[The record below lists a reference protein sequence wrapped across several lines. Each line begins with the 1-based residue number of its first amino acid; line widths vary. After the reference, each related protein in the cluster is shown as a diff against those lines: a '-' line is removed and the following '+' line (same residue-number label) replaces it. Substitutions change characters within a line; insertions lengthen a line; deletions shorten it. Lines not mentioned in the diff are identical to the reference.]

1 MEMNETKRRHIA
13 FALTGVL
20 LDEDHEEPNL
30 GLMEIDRIS
39 DIFEKICDALDKK
52 ELKALAMVRPDSFVN
67 AMNHAKAI
75 DELMS
80 DTPSDEKIED

>member
-30 GLMEIDRIS
+30 GLKEINQIIG
-39 DIFEKICDALDKK
+39 IFEKICDTLDKK

-67 AMNHAKAI
+67 AMNQVKAL

-80 DTPSDEKIED
+80 DTPTDEKIED

>member
-13 FALTGVL
+13 FALTAVL

-52 ELKALAMVRPDSFVN
+52 ELKALAMVRPDTFVN
-67 AMNHAKAI
+67 AMNQVKAL

-80 DTPSDEKIED
+80 DTPTDEKIEE

>member
-13 FALTGVL
+13 FALTAVL

-39 DIFEKICDALDKK
+39 DIFEKICDTLDKK
-52 ELKALAMVRPDSFVN
+52 ELKALAMVRPDTFVN
-67 AMNHAKAI
+67 AMNQVKAL

-80 DTPSDEKIED
+80 DTPTDEKTEE

>member
-20 LDEDHEEPNL
+20 LNEDHEEPDL
-30 GLMEIDRIS
+30 GLEEINRIIN
-39 DIFEKICDALDKK
+39 IFEKICDALDEK

-80 DTPSDEKIED
+80 DTPTDEKIED